1 MLGLPVIIITNIFVI
16 EMNISD
22 KQTKKEQKAATASCH
37 QTGQQEITSE
47 RWIALTGQPNVGK
60 SLLFNRLTGS
70 KVAVS
75 NYPGTTVAVDRGQL
89 VIGTEKYDI
98 WDLPGM
104 YSLLPITEE
113 ERVAKMSLLQNKPDF
128 VLHVVDA
135 RNLKRMLPL
144 AMELSETGLRVIL
157 VVNMMDEA
165 EKEGIS
171 IDTEKLSRE
180 TGIPVVPTVAVTGRG
195 VNRILNNI
203 MNYRRNNHHNVISF
217 ENTIEERMG
226 DIQEMLDGRYSVH
239 GRSLAQL
246 LMQDDEDARNMVRKA
261 QPDNYEAIR
270 GIVENTRKEVNE
282 SLIYLMKIRIHD
294 EAERISDEVTAQVKK
309 KRLRIGDKLSSL
321 MTRPLTG
328 VPIMLVILYLVFYKF
343 VGVFGAGTIVDFIE
357 GKLFGEY
364 INPYITEGVK
374 ALTGSE
380 VIQQLFIGEYGLI
393 TLGFTYA
400 IAIILPVVG
409 TFFFAFSIIEDSGY
423 LPRLSLL
430 IDRVFKKIGLSGRAV
445 IPMVLGLGCDTMATI
460 TTRTQETKRERVI
473 ATLLLA
479 LAIPCS
485 AQLGVIFALLAP
497 FPKALLIW
505 TVVIIANFL
514 LVGFLASRIMPG
526 QRPTF
531 FMELPPLRM
540 PKAGNV
546 LAKTYTRVI
555 WYLKEVFPLFIIA
568 SVVIWLLQ
576 ITGVFPYILTGLEPL
591 VNAIGL
597 PNNTSDVFLFGFFRR
612 DYGAAGLYDMK
623 EMLSAGQ
630 LTIAAV
636 VLTLFVPCIA
646 QLMVMFKERGA
657 KTAIG
662 IFLFVLALAFSMGWV
677 LNQVFN
683 IFNIMV

>member
-1 MLGLPVIIITNIFVI
+1 
-16 EMNISD
+16 
-22 KQTKKEQKAATASCH
+22 
-37 QTGQQEITSE
+37 
-47 RWIALTGQPNVGK
+47 
-60 SLLFNRLTGS
+60 
-70 KVAVS
+70 
-75 NYPGTTVAVDRGQL
+75 
-89 VIGTEKYDI
+89 
-98 WDLPGM
+98 
-104 YSLLPITEE
+104 
-113 ERVAKMSLLQNKPDF
+113 VAKMSLLQNKPDF

-203 MNYRRNNHHNVISF
+203 MNYRRNNHHNVIPF
-217 ENTIEERMG
+217 ENTIEERMVN
-226 DIQEMLDGRYSVH
+226 IQEMLDGRYSVH

-261 QPDNYEAIR
+261 QPENYEVIR

-294 EAERISDEVTAQVKK
+294 EAERISDEVTTQVKK

-364 INPYITEGVK
+364 INPYITEGIK

-662 IFLFVLALAFSMGWV
+662 IFLFVLALAFSMGWL